1 MTYQPLARKYRPGQ
15 FAELV
20 GQEAVSKALA
30 NAISMGRE
38 PHALI
43 FTGVRGVGKTTIAR
57 LYAKALNCE
66 ARLPQ
71 GSAEPCNVCA
81 SCLAISRGNHEDV
94 LEIDG
99 ASNTGVGDVR
109 SLQET
114 IDYRPQRSAFKVY
127 IIDEVHMLSGAA
139 FNALLKTLEEPPGH
153 VVFVFA
159 TTEIHKVPQTIMSR
173 CQAFYLKKLPAALI
187 LRRLEYI
194 LEHEGIEA
202 EEKALAVVA
211 REGHGS
217 LRDALTLLDQA
228 IALGHGRV
236 TVASLGWLV
245 SNLSSAPY
253 LELLAALTCRDG
265 ARVLAVMNDMDQ
277 AGADFTTVVEQA
289 AELTRH
295 AFVVQGLGVGGL
307 EAGLLGLD
315 DAEMAALTEVAKAAG
330 AFDLNRIFRTLVKCR
345 GDLDGSALDRYIV
358 ENYLFEWCL
367 DPGLPPLDQ
376 LLSSSP
382 STIPI
387 ASQDRAGAAV
397 NPTVKAAAAPSRTMK
412 LSAALPPRSAVA
424 AATAAPQVVT
434 PAPAATSAV
443 VAADVAAA
451 APSGDGGRR
460 VRPPMPTGM
469 PATWRQMIDAWKQQK
484 PLQARKFEEAHPLE
498 YSRQRIVL
506 AISDDGFASKSLL
519 SRDEQARV
527 KDQFRELFGF
537 DGVLVIQPK
546 TAATTAEV
554 QGEAPVPLPETIL
567 AERGREAVDRQD
579 RLIEAARNA
588 PFTKDLLSTLGGK
601 LEGVRILGSDE
612 TPAR

>member
-71 GSAEPCNVCA
+71 GSAEPCNICA
-81 SCLAISRGNHEDV
+81 SCQAISRGNHEDV

-159 TTEIHKVPQTIMSR
+159 TTEIQKVPQTIMSR

-194 LEHEGIEA
+194 LAQEGIGA
-202 EEKALAVVA
+202 EEKALAVIA

-228 IALGHGRV
+228 IALGNGRV
-236 TVASLGWLV
+236 TVESLGWLV

-253 LELLAALTCRDG
+253 LELLAALTARDA
-265 ARVLAVMNDMDQ
+265 ARVLLVLEALDQ
-277 AGADFTTVVEQA
+277 GGADFTLVVEQT
-289 AELTRH
+289 AELARH
-295 AFVVQGLGVGGL
+295 GFVLQGLGAKGL
-307 EAGLLGLD
+307 ELALLGLD
-315 DAEMAALTEVAKAAG
+315 DVEVATLTELALSAG

-345 GDLDGSALDRYIV
+345 GDLEGSALDRYIV
-358 ENYLFEWCL
+358 ENYLFE
-367 DPGLPPLDQ
+367 
-376 LLSSSP
+376 
-382 STIPI
+382 
-387 ASQDRAGAAV
+387 
-397 NPTVKAAAAPSRTMK
+397 
-412 LSAALPPRSAVA
+412 
-424 AATAAPQVVT
+424 
-434 PAPAATSAV
+434 
-443 VAADVAAA
+443 
-451 APSGDGGRR
+451 
-460 VRPPMPTGM
+460 
-469 PATWRQMIDAWKQQK
+469 
-484 PLQARKFEEAHPLE
+484 
-498 YSRQRIVL
+498 
-506 AISDDGFASKSLL
+506 
-519 SRDEQARV
+519 
-527 KDQFRELFGF
+527 
-537 DGVLVIQPK
+537 
-546 TAATTAEV
+546 
-554 QGEAPVPLPETIL
+554 
-567 AERGREAVDRQD
+567 
-579 RLIEAARNA
+579 
-588 PFTKDLLSTLGGK
+588 
-601 LEGVRILGSDE
+601 
-612 TPAR
+612 